1 MRSWYTLCVYVY
13 YCMIVLVCIIHRAPL
28 VSQLLAV
35 NAIKVTVKVHQ
46 ISEGAVLLLKDFKR

>member
-1 MRSWYTLCVYVY
+1 
-13 YCMIVLVCIIHRAPL
+13 MIVLVCIIHRAPL

-46 ISEGAVLLLKDFKR
+46 ISEGAVLVLKDFKR